1 VSSQTG
7 ASATII
13 DSGANVAGLG
23 GFSGRESE
31 VSVAWLANAVR
42 SGSIRWVLTDGTG
55 AGGGFGR
62 DGRTGSSAVMAAVA
76 QTCKPVTTG
85 SSSSS
90 SSSTSGLYDCLG
102 RADALAAVGS

>member
-1 VSSQTG
+1 
-7 ASATII
+7 
-13 DSGANVAGLG
+13 
-23 GFSGRESE
+23 
-31 VSVAWLANAVR
+31 
-42 SGSIRWVLTDGTG
+42 
-55 AGGGFGR
+55 
-62 DGRTGSSAVMAAVA
+62 MAAVA